1 MMKTFQMG
9 IPKFPSYASLLTS
22 YLFLLMGGVLYFIVK
37 EIEKG
42 GFINVIIMWRTP
54 TLFERLKCES
64 ESENNQKRRSWG
76 MHLNL

>member
-1 MMKTFQMG
+1 
-9 IPKFPSYASLLTS
+9 
-22 YLFLLMGGVLYFIVK
+22 MGGVLYFIVK